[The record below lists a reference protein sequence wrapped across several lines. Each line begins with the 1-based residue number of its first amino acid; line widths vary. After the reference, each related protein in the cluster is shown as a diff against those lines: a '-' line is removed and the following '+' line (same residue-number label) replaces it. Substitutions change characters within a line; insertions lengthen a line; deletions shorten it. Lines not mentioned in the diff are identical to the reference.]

1 MSDREDFMALPSL
14 VRQALERT
22 GGEFGREV
30 PADANGVLTINNCDF
45 LILRDYIVETMETKK

>member
-1 MSDREDFMALPSL
+1 MSDKEDFMALPSL

-30 PADANGVLTINNCDF
+30 PPYGVLTINNCDF
-45 LILRDYIVETMETKK
+45 LILRDYIVETMEKK